1 MGRKRI
7 YKTDDEK
14 LEAQRRWN
22 MEYYKRNRDL
32 IRKKAV
38 ARYRKKKIKLVSK
51 DLYGEDQN
59 SG

>member
-1 MGRKRI
+1 VGRKRI

-22 MEYYKRNRDL
+22 MENYKRNRDL

>member
-1 MGRKRI
+1 MGRKII

-22 MEYYKRNRDL
+22 MEYYQRNREF
-32 IRKKAV
+32 IKKKAV
-38 ARYRKKKIKLVSK
+38 ARYRKKKIELVRK
-51 DLYGEDQN
+51 DLYGEGN

>member
-1 MGRKRI
+1 MGRKII

-22 MEYYKRNRDL
+22 MEYYQRNREF

-38 ARYRKKKIKLVSK
+38 ARYRKKKIELVRK
-51 DLYGEDQN
+51 DLYGEGN

>member
-1 MGRKRI
+1 MGRKII

-22 MEYYKRNRDL
+22 MEYYQRNREF

-38 ARYRKKKIKLVSK
+38 ARYRKKKIELVRK
-51 DLYGEDQN
+51 DLYGEGN
-59 SG
+59 S